1 MQEAPSE
8 RCEEDA
14 EWAIRAFSSSLI
26 CQVKGGFRGKENGAS
41 SPVRQVKGRR
51 ENDGH
56 CSPEIN

>member
-1 MQEAPSE
+1 MGKKTQFPQALSPPRVQSREV
-8 RCEEDA
+8 R
-14 EWAIRAFSSSLI
+14 W
-26 CQVKGGFRGKENGAS
+26 KGGFRGKENGAS